1 MNCSEQTY
9 KFDVKKVTESVVQWI
24 RDWFEYNGKGCKAI
38 LGLSGGKDS
47 TIVSALCVKAIGAEN
62 VIGVALPDKGQSIND
77 ADKIAEYLGI
87 QYVCSH

>member
-38 LGLSGGKDS
+38 LG
-47 TIVSALCVKAIGAEN
+47 
-62 VIGVALPDKGQSIND
+62 
-77 ADKIAEYLGI
+77 
-87 QYVCSH
+87 